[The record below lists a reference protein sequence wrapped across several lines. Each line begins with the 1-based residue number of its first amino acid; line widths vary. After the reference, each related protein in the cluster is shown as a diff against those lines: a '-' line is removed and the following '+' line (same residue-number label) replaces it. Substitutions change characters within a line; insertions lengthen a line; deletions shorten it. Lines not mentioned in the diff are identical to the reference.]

1 MILLTVQNVTKSFAM
16 NTVLKDVSLTLQA
29 GSRMGLVGANG
40 TGKST
45 LFKLISGAMEPDEG
59 SISIVKGARVGLLT
73 QEADIQSDLTV
84 QQELERVFD
93 PLKEMEQRLRALEAE
108 MAEKHEDAEEY
119 ARLSRSYSNL
129 LDRFEASGG
138 YEWPSRIQGVLAG
151 LGFAKGRED

>member
-45 LFKLISGAMEPDEG
+45 LFRLISGAMEPDEG
-59 SISIVKGARVGLLT
+59 SISIAKDARVGLLT

-138 YEWPSRIQGVLAG
+138 Y
-151 LGFAKGRED
+151 

>member
-45 LFKLISGAMEPDEG
+45 LFRLISGAMEPDEG
-59 SISIVKGARVGLLT
+59 SISIAKGARVGLLT

-108 MAEKHEDAEEY
+108 MAEKHEDADEY
-119 ARLSRSYSNL
+119 ARLSRS
-129 LDRFEASGG
+129 
-138 YEWPSRIQGVLAG
+138 
-151 LGFAKGRED
+151 

>member
-45 LFKLISGAMEPDEG
+45 LFRLISGAMEPDEG

-93 PLKEMEQRLRALEAE
+93 PLKEME
-108 MAEKHEDAEEY
+108 
-119 ARLSRSYSNL
+119 
-129 LDRFEASGG
+129 
-138 YEWPSRIQGVLAG
+138 
-151 LGFAKGRED
+151 